1 MRACVYM
8 CSGRAQQPE
17 ENNSFGDSVCCIFL
31 FCLVVFCAEE
41 VRKLHDASSHRCAL
55 RYEAMKN
62 RVGFMTKKKF
72 LHEQGPAIQY
82 FLMNWH
88 HWRNSTLLLTER
100 MRPQV
105 HFYKQ
110 YLLTRTF
117 TLCVPEPGV
126 FQQPGSPGRALGP
139 TAGPHSLPASTALT
153 QESSENGDSAATMVG
168 RCQFLTTPPF

>member
-1 MRACVYM
+1 MYM

-31 FCLVVFCAEE
+31 FCLVVFCAE

-82 FLMNWH
+82 FLMN
-88 HWRNSTLLLTER
+88 
-100 MRPQV
+100 
-105 HFYKQ
+105 
-110 YLLTRTF
+110 
-117 TLCVPEPGV
+117 
-126 FQQPGSPGRALGP
+126 
-139 TAGPHSLPASTALT
+139 
-153 QESSENGDSAATMVG
+153 
-168 RCQFLTTPPF
+168 